1 MRIFIAFCG
10 LGFLDRYYF
19 VGQTCCNLLRL
30 LYPICRKCCIFATL
44 LAYLKITQ
52 TPYHDW
58 RQREDVRNRNFYNT
72 MNTNIFNSRISF
84 LKVVM
89 AVMLMAICMTTYAT
103 DQESD
108 IFLENGK
115 KYDLFV
121 SWGHPSPLQVLY
133 IRTGTESPFRSYS
146 TGNYRGHVAT
156 WQVSD
161 SALYLVTV
169 DTRYHYGGVGTYW
182 PNDSTRVDTLAKPS
196 FFGIKSLSG
205 VAPNKDGAVW
215 ADWFTGVLEI
225 SPTYQDI
232 QNGASDNWVR
242 YLYFRNG
249 KMLKDVTL
257 TSDDMNRFQHL
268 KKKDKSNHE
277 LMEKYQMA
285 YLNQCYLSYYLR
297 SGLAHD
303 KVIFGKHQGRFPA
316 RDFRPMLM
324 LLYDNDPLQ
333 FPFNWENFEKNG
345 APVCQWMIQN
355 DSLFLCQVTLH
366 SGLNLFEHQEKSV
379 ELSELFRPE
388 RIVSNRVFAFWMS
401 GEFVVEYGEEKEG
414 MFEMSEF
421 QIDRKQT
428 ITLDSGRVVKSEWS
442 PSAFEE

>member
-1 MRIFIAFCG
+1 
-10 LGFLDRYYF
+10 
-19 VGQTCCNLLRL
+19 
-30 LYPICRKCCIFATL
+30 
-44 LAYLKITQ
+44 
-52 TPYHDW
+52 
-58 RQREDVRNRNFYNT
+58 
-72 MNTNIFNSRISF
+72 MNTNNLNRIIPF
-84 LKVVM
+84 FRTMM
-89 AVMLMAICMTTYAT
+89 AVVLTAFCMTTYAT

-115 KYDLFV
+115 KYDLYV
-121 SWGHPSPLQVLY
+121 NWGHPSPLQVLY
-133 IRTGTESPFRSYS
+133 IRTDTESPFRSYS

-205 VAPNKDGAVW
+205 AAPDKDGAVL

-225 SPTYQDI
+225 TPTYQDI

-257 TSDDMNRFQHL
+257 TSDNMNRFQHL

-297 SGLAHD
+297 SGLAYD
-303 KVIFGKHQGRFPA
+303 QVNLGKHSGRFPT

-345 APVCQWMIQN
+345 APVCKWMIQN
-355 DSLFLCQVTLH
+355 DSLFLCQVTLQ
-366 SGLNLFEHQEKSV
+366 SGLDLFKVEEASV

-388 RIVSNRVFAFWMS
+388 RIVNKRVFAFWMS

-414 MFEMSEF
+414 MFGMPEF
-421 QIDRKQT
+421 KIDRKQT

>member
-1 MRIFIAFCG
+1 M
-10 LGFLDRYYF
+10 
-19 VGQTCCNLLRL
+19 
-30 LYPICRKCCIFATL
+30 
-44 LAYLKITQ
+44 
-52 TPYHDW
+52 
-58 RQREDVRNRNFYNT
+58 
-72 MNTNIFNSRISF
+72 MTNIFNSRIPF
-84 LKVVM
+84 FKAMM
-89 AVMLMAICMTTYAT
+89 AVMLMTFCTTTYAT

-115 KYDLFV
+115 KYDLYCN
-121 SWGHPSPLQVLY
+121 WGHPSPLQVLY

-161 SALYLVTV
+161 SALYLVKV
-169 DTRYHYGGVGTYW
+169 DSRFHYGGTGTYW
-182 PNDSTRVDTLAKPS
+182 PNDSTRIDTMASPA

-205 VAPNKDGAVW
+205 AAPDKDGAVL

-225 SPTYQDI
+225 TPTYQDI

-257 TSDDMNRFQHL
+257 TSDDMNKFQHL

-297 SGLAHD
+297 SGLAYD
-303 KVIFGKHQGRFPA
+303 QVNLGKHSGRFPT

-345 APVCQWMIQN
+345 APVCKWMIQN
-355 DSLFLCQVTLH
+355 DSLFLCQVTLQ
-366 SGLNLFEHQEKSV
+366 SGLDLFKVEEASV

-388 RIVSNRVFAFWMS
+388 RIVNKRVFAFWMS

-414 MFEMSEF
+414 MFGMPEF
-421 QIDRKQT
+421 KIDRKQT

>member
-1 MRIFIAFCG
+1 M
-10 LGFLDRYYF
+10 
-19 VGQTCCNLLRL
+19 
-30 LYPICRKCCIFATL
+30 
-44 LAYLKITQ
+44 
-52 TPYHDW
+52 
-58 RQREDVRNRNFYNT
+58 
-72 MNTNIFNSRISF
+72 MTNIFNSRIPF
-84 LKVVM
+84 FKAMM
-89 AVMLMAICMTTYAT
+89 AVMLMTFCTTTYAT

-115 KYDLFV
+115 KYDLYCN
-121 SWGHPSPLQVLY
+121 WGHPSPLQVLY

-161 SALYLVTV
+161 SALYLVKV
-169 DTRYHYGGVGTYW
+169 DSRFHYGGAGTYW
-182 PNDSTRVDTLAKPS
+182 PNDSTRIDTMASPA

-205 VAPNKDGAVW
+205 AAPDKDGAVL

-249 KMLKDVTL
+249 EMLKDVTL
-257 TSDDMNRFQHL
+257 TSDDMNKFQHL

-297 SGLAHD
+297 SGLAYD
-303 KVIFGKHQGRFPA
+303 QVNLGKHSGRFPT

-345 APVCQWMIQN
+345 APVCKWMIQN
-355 DSLFLCQVTLH
+355 DSLFLCQVTLQ
-366 SGLNLFEHQEKSV
+366 SGLDLFKVEEASV

-388 RIVSNRVFAFWMS
+388 RIVNKCVFAFWMS

-414 MFEMSEF
+414 MFGMPEF
-421 QIDRKQT
+421 KIDRKQT